1 LSSVIELK
9 NEFIGDIERD
19 WQGNHWRE
27 GAIGRR
33 GRIVLDHWL
42 ILLS

>member
-1 LSSVIELK
+1 MSPVIELK

-19 WQGNHWRE
+19 WQRNHWRA

-33 GRIVLDHWL
+33 RRIVLDHCL